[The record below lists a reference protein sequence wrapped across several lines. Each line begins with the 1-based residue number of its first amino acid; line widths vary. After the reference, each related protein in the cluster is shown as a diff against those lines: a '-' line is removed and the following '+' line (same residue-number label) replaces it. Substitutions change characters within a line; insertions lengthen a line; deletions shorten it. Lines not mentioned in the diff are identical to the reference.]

1 MPVIQLPKDDRW
13 GQLGAGLGNVIGS
26 ALTAYQD
33 KQTAAGV
40 AEIMQDPNV
49 PDSNKPA
56 KILKDFGDRGYE
68 HYKKLIQT
76 QVFQKQMDHITSQ
89 IGRETVLNKLDEARL
104 PFAAK
109 KEQVGIEHTA
119 QQTAASQA
127 LTPAEVALKGASAEN
142 LGAETATKQALLP
155 GAAGAQGALTDE
167 RRQSAGKTA
176 LESQVIQN
184 QLDTRRALGAVD
196 NTFETQLKPFGLTED
211 QKAGARQEYNAGESA
226 KPGGGYTRMIDYAV
240 KMQTQNQKHAEIKP
254 APVDERK
261 TASSDIAHATSAMRF
276 VDEFANKGGAERI
289 GMFKGAPAIAL
300 LEKWGVATGDSQI
313 ISMINSSKQQ
323 VQSMAT
329 SGGGFFAQGRVKLA
343 QDVTPAVTET
353 PLHAIITMDEVADR
367 KLAELKTNLSGF
379 EGTQINT
386 KPFEKAIAEW
396 EKVKAITGTLQSDIV
411 PDARY
416 LNDPRSGRTVMF
428 FMGNQIDPKS
438 FKPLVKN
445 DASLYTISGGRK
457 IPGTMLFEMS
467 KPPTGPD
474 DNIHKNKDPAQILKE
489 LGGRL

>member
-13 GQLGAGLGNVIGS
+13 GQLGAGLGNLAGSVIQGI
-26 ALTAYQD
+26 QD
-33 KQTAAGV
+33 KQTSAGV
-40 AEIMQDPNV
+40 AQVMQD
-49 PDSNKPA
+49 DTISAADKPSR
-56 KILKDFGDRGYE
+56 ILKDFGDKGYE
-68 HYKKLIQT
+68 YYKKLIQT
-76 QVFQKQMDHITSQ
+76 QVFESHVKENLARAGLLSIQQKVAEQT
-89 IGRETVLNKLDEARL
+89 L
-104 PFAAK
+104 PLAER
-109 KEQVGIEHTA
+109 KERAGIEHVE
-119 QQTAASQA
+119 QQTAASKE
-127 LTPAEVALKGASAEN
+127 LTPAEVALKGASAGHLN
-142 LGAETATKQALLP
+142 AETATSKALLP
-155 GAAGAQGALTDE
+155 GAAGAQGALTSE

-176 LESQVIQN
+176 LESQLLQN
-184 QLDTRRALGAVD
+184 QLNTREAFGAVD

-226 KPGGGYTRMIDYAV
+226 KPGAGYTRMIDYAV
-240 KMQTQNQKHAEIKP
+240 KMQTQNQKRADIKP

-379 EGTQINT
+379 EGTQTNT

-411 PDARY
+411 PDPRY
-416 LNDPRSGRTVMF
+416 PNDPRSGRTVMF
-428 FMGNQIDPKS
+428 FRGNQIDPKS

-445 DASLYTISGGRK
+445 DSSLYTIKDGRK

-474 DNIHKNKDPAQILKE
+474 DAIHKNKDPAQILKE